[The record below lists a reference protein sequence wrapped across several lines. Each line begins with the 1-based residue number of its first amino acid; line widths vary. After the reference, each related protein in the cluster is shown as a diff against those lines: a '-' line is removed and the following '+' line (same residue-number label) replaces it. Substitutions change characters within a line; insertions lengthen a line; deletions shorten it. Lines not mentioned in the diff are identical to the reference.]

1 VLVLWFLQEPNYE
14 ASRLGLWQR
23 AFLVVALG
31 WQVVV
36 ALRVR
41 RLSRRRPEPAPAT

>member
-1 VLVLWFLQEPNYE
+1 VWFLLEPNFE
-14 ASRLGLWQR
+14 ASRLGFWQR

-31 WQVVV
+31 WQVIV

-41 RLSRRRPEPAPAT
+41 RLALRRLELAPAT